1 MRKLY
6 IFLLMVLVEACSP
19 SGYEIDG
26 TVNGISEG
34 KVYMISFLKTVPDTL
49 AVAQVRDGHFHVE
62 GECLGVIPALLMVDG
77 QGMGGIPIYLEKGRY
92 HVELDA
98 RDVRKWRIE
107 GGGESQ
113 RLSNEY
119 QQIDRCANQAVDSIR
134 DEFMEA
140 IKEPE
145 SPRFLQLRA
154 HIDSILLVAEE
165 RRMLFLKQH
174 ADSYLALNDCAV
186 RAYAMALEDLQAAFG
201 RFSEEMQNSYAGKAI
216 AERIQKMES
225 LAPGRIAPDFTLATP
240 DGESFTMHSV
250 KAKVKLLDFWASWCA
265 PCRVLIPQL
274 RDLYQEL
281 HPQGFEILGISFDD
295 RRDVW
300 ARAIEEERM
309 SWPQGSDLKG
319 FQPGLPLTELYAISG
334 IPHMVLLDGDN
345 RIVLVNPSMEQ
356 LEKEIVRLLKK

>member
-1 MRKLY
+1 MYNKY
-6 IFLLMVLVEACSP
+6 
-19 SGYEIDG
+19 
-26 TVNGISEG
+26 
-34 KVYMISFLKTVPDTL
+34 
-49 AVAQVRDGHFHVE
+49 
-62 GECLGVIPALLMVDG
+62 
-77 QGMGGIPIYLEKGRY
+77 
-92 HVELDA
+92 
-98 RDVRKWRIE
+98 
-107 GGGESQ
+107 
-113 RLSNEY
+113 
-119 QQIDRCANQAVDSIR
+119 
-134 DEFMEA
+134 
-140 IKEPE
+140 
-145 SPRFLQLRA
+145 
-154 HIDSILLVAEE
+154 
-165 RRMLFLKQH
+165 
-174 ADSYLALNDCAV
+174 
-186 RAYAMALEDLQAAFG
+186 
-201 RFSEEMQNSYAGKAI
+201 YAGKAI